1 MSVFSYLVNQVVK
14 TEIQS
19 RFDNSETKFT
29 LEGFGYDNPLKWFKK
44 AKIVDTIN
52 YSRTFNYR
60 KGKYEYTVEF
70 KGFNE
75 TNNHIQ
81 GKFDYWYQKEQ
92 KKRDLE
98 ELSNEPV
105 TSKFGKYYDKRRDE
119 LDCKN
124 YKHTIYEYMTR
135 EDSCTYELF
144 VQAIGYDN
152 YNDFANNCKLDQE
165 EIDAMYV
172 DFCNGQ
178 IIDMTYSDG
187 KNTEG
192 MIY

>member
-1 MSVFSYLVNQVVK
+1 
-14 TEIQS
+14 
-19 RFDNSETKFT
+19 
-29 LEGFGYDNPLKWFKK
+29 
-44 AKIVDTIN
+44 
-52 YSRTFNYR
+52 
-60 KGKYEYTVEF
+60 
-70 KGFNE
+70 
-75 TNNHIQ
+75 
-81 GKFDYWYQKEQ
+81 
-92 KKRDLE
+92 
-98 ELSNEPV
+98 
-105 TSKFGKYYDKRRDE
+105 
-119 LDCKN
+119 
-124 YKHTIYEYMTR
+124 MTR

-144 VQAIGYDN
+144 VQALGYDN